1 MPGAYQSAINQT
13 IHTAGAVAQE
23 IAGAAQPTG
32 GTQVMARAEGEK
44 QTQAL
49 QAAQESLQKAS
60 GEQTEARGEVRGAM
74 KAEKAAKEAMTLTPI
89 STQAQLAL
97 QQALTEKRNARV
109 SAQNRLAELTAA
121 AKKSA
126 GEYEKAIEAFKAGA
140 KSPEAKALAE
150 QHEKSQR
157 EGAQAVEKAGRRV
170 R

>member
-13 IHTAGAVAQE
+13 IHTAGAIAQE
-23 IAGAAQPTG
+23 VAGAAPPVN

-60 GEQTEARGEVRGAM
+60 EEQIAARGEVRGAM
-74 KAEKAAKEAMTLTPI
+74 KAEKTAKEATTLTPI
-89 STQAQLAL
+89 SAQAQLAL
-97 QQALTEKRNARV
+97 QQTLTEKRNARV
-109 SAQNRLAELTAA
+109 SAQNRLAELTAS
-121 AKKSA
+121 AKKSSW
-126 GEYEKAIEAFKAGA
+126 EYEKAIEAFKAGA

-150 QHEKSQR
+150 QHEKAQR
-157 EGAQAVEKAGRRV
+157 EGTQAIEKAGRRV